1 MQRIQGSSEMKRGIL
16 LIVILL
22 CAGLIEPSVISA
34 AESLQKIR
42 VGLPS
47 LALTYM
53 PYYVAQE
60 KGLLRKSGLEAEY
73 IQMNSGIQPQA
84 VIGGN
89 INFFPSLSTGIS
101 AAVSGLPLVVV
112 LNFYNMTPWMLVT
125 TKEVNKPQD
134 LIGKKLAVS
143 GIRTSPHQFLMA
155 WFKKIEFNEKDVGF
169 IMTGGTASSFASLAS
184 GQVAGAVLTPPFDD
198 KAVSLGFKKFMLI
211 GDLVDIPTS
220 GLIASRAEV
229 TNQRDRVQKTVAALL
244 EAVTWIRANRPES
257 VKMIAEKF
265 KITPAEAERT
275 YETLVSMFNKDGR
288 LPPKVARGYLDL
300 LRQERSVPADLDS
313 QKLVDFSM
321 LPGGK

>member
-1 MQRIQGSSEMKRGIL
+1 MKHETS

-22 CAGLIEPSVISA
+22 AINLILPGMAEA

-53 PYYVAQE
+53 PFYTAQE
-60 KGLLRKSGLEAEY
+60 KGLLKKVGLEAEY
-73 IQMNSGIQPQA
+73 IQMNTGIQPQA
-84 VIGGN
+84 VVGGN
-89 INFFPSLSTGIS
+89 INFFPSLSTGIL
-101 AAVSGLPLVVV
+101 AAVSGLPLVIV
-112 LNFYNMTPWMLVT
+112 LNFYDITPWMLVT
-125 TKEVNKPQD
+125 SKDINKPQD
-134 LIGKKLAVS
+134 LIGKKVAIS
-143 GIRTSPHQFLMA
+143 GIRTSPHYFLMA
-155 WFKKIEFNEKDVGF
+155 WFKKVEINEKDVGF

-198 KAVSLGFKKFMLI
+198 KAVSRGFKKFMLI

-220 GLIASRAEV
+220 GLVAARAEV
-229 TNQRDRVQKTVAALL
+229 MNHRDRVQKTITALL
-244 EAVTWIRANRPES
+244 EAVTWIRANRTES

-265 KITPAEAERT
+265 KITTAEAERT

-300 LRQERSVPADLDS
+300 LRQERSVPADLDP
-313 QKLVDFSM
+313 QKFVDFSM
-321 LPGGK
+321 LPAGK

>member
-1 MQRIQGSSEMKRGIL
+1 MKRGIS
-16 LIVILL
+16 LIVMLL
-22 CAGLIEPSVISA
+22 SAGLTWPSVISA
-34 AESLQKIR
+34 AESFQKIR

-60 KGLLRKSGLEAEY
+60 KGLLKKSGLEAEY

-125 TKEVNKPQD
+125 TREINKPQD

-169 IMTGGTASSFASLAS
+169 VMTGGTASSFASLAS

-198 KAVSLGFKKFMLI
+198 KAVSLGFKKFALV

-244 EAVTWIRANRPES
+244 DAVVWIRANRAES

-275 YETLVSMFNKDGR
+275 YETYIGTFNKDGR
-288 LPPKVARGYLDL
+288 LPLKVARGYLDV
-300 LRQERSVPADLDS
+300 LRRERPVPADLDP
-313 QKLVDFSM
+313 QKFLDFSM
-321 LPGGK
+321 LPDGK